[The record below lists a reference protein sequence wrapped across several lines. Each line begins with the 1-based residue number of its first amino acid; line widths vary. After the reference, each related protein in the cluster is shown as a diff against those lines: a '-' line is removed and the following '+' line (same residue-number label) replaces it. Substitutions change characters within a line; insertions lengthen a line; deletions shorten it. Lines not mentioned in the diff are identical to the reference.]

1 MIRFKGI
8 SFIIIGSVLWGL
20 TGPIMEW
27 VLGVTE
33 ITVPFLVTFRLI
45 LSGIIL
51 LAFLFMMKK
60 DIFAVWKSP
69 SARVQLLLF
78 GILGILGL
86 QYTFLGSI
94 DASNAIVATLF
105 QFSAPIII
113 VIYVSLKDKRRPRLN
128 QVLGIAGT
136 LIGLFLLLTNGAID
150 SLTVSPR
157 AILFGIA
164 LGFAYSFYT
173 LYPTVLMKDW
183 GIIIILGWG
192 MLIGGILIGL
202 VTKVW
207 NSTEW
212 IYLTQKEVAISILLL
227 LIFGTMGYAFF
238 LGSLNYISAVEVSI
252 LSSVEPL
259 TVMVLSVLWFETRLG
274 NMQLI
279 GVGLML
285 IFVIWLS
292 LSGRK
297 E

>member
-1 MIRFKGI
+1 MMRFKGI
-8 SFIIIGSVLWGL
+8 SFILIGSVFWGL

-27 VLGVTE
+27 IFGVTK

-45 LSGIIL
+45 LSGILL

-69 SARVQLLLF
+69 SARMQLLLF
-78 GILGILGL
+78 GILGVLGL
-86 QYTFLGSI
+86 QYTFLGAI
-94 DASNAIVATLF
+94 EASNSVVATLF

-113 VIYVSLKDKRRPRLN
+113 VIYVSLKGKRWPRLN
-128 QVLGIAGT
+128 QVLGITGT
-136 LIGLFLLLTNGAID
+136 LIGLFLLLTNGSLD
-150 SLTVSPR
+150 SLSVSPR
-157 AILFGIA
+157 AILFGVA
-164 LGFAYSFYT
+164 LGLAYSFYT
-173 LYPTVLMKDW
+173 LYPTVLMRDW
-183 GIIIILGWG
+183 GIIMILGWG
-192 MLIGGILIGL
+192 MLIGGILVGI

-207 NSTEW
+207 NSNEW
-212 IYLTQKEVAISILLL
+212 VYLAQKEVAILVIFL

-259 TVMVLSVLWFETRLG
+259 TVMIISGLWFGTTLG
-274 NMQLI
+274 SVQLA
-279 GVGLML
+279 GVFLML
-285 IFVIWLS
+285 LFVIWLS

>member
-69 SARVQLLLF
+69 SARIQLLLF

-86 QYTFLGSI
+86 QYTFLGAI

-113 VIYVSLKDKRRPRLN
+113 VIYVSLKDKRWPRLN
-128 QVLGIAGT
+128 QVLGIVGT
-136 LIGLFLLLTNGAID
+136 LIGLFLLLTNGSID
-150 SLTVSPR
+150 SLTVSSG

-164 LGFAYSFYT
+164 LGLAYSFYT

-183 GIIIILGWG
+183 GIFIILGWG
-192 MLIGGILIGL
+192 MLVGGIFIGI
-202 VTKVW
+202 VTKAW

-212 IYLTQKEVAISILLL
+212 IYLTQKDVAMSIILL

-238 LGSLNYISAVEVSI
+238 LGSLHYISAVEVSI

-259 TVMVLSVLWFETRLG
+259 TVMLLSVLWFETRLG

-292 LSGRK
+292 LNGRK